1 MLIISCITRVSSM
14 EIEYCVFPD
23 DLLYDLDNLVWARK
37 DAGNVLVIGITSIL
51 STIAGKISAV
61 KLKDVNTTVTRGK
74 NVGTIESGRY
84 FGAVR
89 APVAGK
95 IIAINTELVSNP
107 KLANDSPYEKGWF
120 IALAP
125 TSDIDI
131 LKGMKSLPDDIEEI
145 RTVIRALHI
154 KCYTALPDFEMFEIG
169 IECAATLSKL
179 DDLISGIEIGQIV
192 HLVSDDPT
200 ADIEMTRWA
209 EQTGQKLIETRKE
222 ENLLHFLVQKR
233 DWTA

>member
-1 MLIISCITRVSSM
+1 M
-14 EIEYCVFPD
+14 EIEHCVFPD
-23 DLLYDLDNLVWARK
+23 DLRYDLDNLVWARK
-37 DAGNVLVIGITSIL
+37 DANNVLVIGITSIL
-51 STIAGKISAV
+51 SAIAGKISAV

-84 FGAVR
+84 FGVVR
-89 APVAGK
+89 APVAGR
-95 IIAINTELVSNP
+95 IVDINHELISNP

-131 LKGMKSLPDDIEEI
+131 LKGMKSLPDDSEEFKSLI
-145 RTVIRALHI
+145 RTLHV

-179 DDLISGIEIGQIV
+179 DDLISGIEGGQII

-200 ADIEMTRWA
+200 ADIEMTRWT

-222 ENLLHFLVQKR
+222 ENLLHFLIQKM
-233 DWTA
+233 D